1 VKKTLSLKNR
11 FIFIYDKFEFIK
23 MKVKHSKYKNT
34 GILFEL
40 LTRQLTSDTITG
52 NQTKSL
58 SFLKK
63 HFNSKTELLKEYKI
77 YHTLATQK
85 YNRDNQAT
93 MLIEELIKAHN
104 KLNKSQ
110 LRREKYN
117 LIKEIKDTYNVND
130 FFKAKITDYKIMA
143 SIYNLLENKKAT
155 ALSIVDSKVTLL
167 EHITKSKQKTIKKDS
182 VLENYNKQDKDTRLL
197 TYKVLLEKF
206 NDKYSGLKDNQKT
219 LLKEYVNSVTNSPS
233 LKSYINQEIKEVKK
247 TITKFSKKVEDKAV
261 AVKLNETKGMIKPL
275 CKKTFVNDDNVINL
289 LNYYELINELKTI
302 HG

>member
-1 VKKTLSLKNR
+1 
-11 FIFIYDKFEFIK
+11 

-52 NQTKSL
+52 NQSKSL

-85 YNRDNQAT
+85 YNKDSQAT
-93 MLIEELIKAHN
+93 MLIDTLLEAHG

-143 SIYNLLENKKAT
+143 SIYNLLENRKAT
-155 ALSIVDSKVTLL
+155 ALSIVNSKVTLL
-167 EHITKSKQKTIKKDS
+167 EHITENKPKSSKKDI

-206 NDKYSGLKDNQKT
+206 NDKYSGLQDNQKT
-219 LLKEYVNSVTNSPS
+219 LLKEYVNSVTNSPL
-233 LKSYINQEIKEVKK
+233 LKSYINQEIKLVKQSL
-247 TITKFSKKVEDKAV
+247 TKYSKKVEDKAV
-261 AVKLNETKGMIKPL
+261 AIKLTETKGMIKPL
-275 CKKTFVNDDNVINL
+275 CKKTSVNDDNVINL
-289 LNYYELINELKTI
+289 LNYYELVNELNTI

>member
-1 VKKTLSLKNR
+1 
-11 FIFIYDKFEFIK
+11 

-52 NQTKSL
+52 SQSKSL

-85 YNRDNQAT
+85 YNKDSQAT
-93 MLIEELIKAHN
+93 MLIETLLDAHK
-104 KLNKSQ
+104 KLNKGQ

-117 LIKEIKDTYNVND
+117 LIKEIKETYNVND
-130 FFKAKITDYKIMA
+130 FFKAKITDYKVMA
-143 SIYNLLENKKAT
+143 SIFNLLENKKAT
-155 ALSIVDSKVTLL
+155 ALSIVNSKVTLL
-167 EHITKSKQKTIKKDS
+167 EHITEKQQKVKKNT
-182 VLENYNKQDKDTRLL
+182 VLENFNTQDKDTRLL

-206 NDKYSGLKDNQKT
+206 NDKYSGLQNNQKT
-219 LLKEYVNSVTNSPS
+219 LLKEYVNSVTNSPA
-233 LKSYINQEIKEVKK
+233 LKSYLNQEIKEVKK
-247 TITKFSKKVEDKAV
+247 DLTRYSKKVEDKAV
-261 AVKLNETKGMIKPL
+261 VVKINETKGMIKPL
-275 CKKTFVNDDNVINL
+275 CKKSSVNDDNVINL
-289 LNYYELINELKTI
+289 LNYYELVNELKTI

>member
-1 VKKTLSLKNR
+1 
-11 FIFIYDKFEFIK
+11 

-52 NQTKSL
+52 NQSKSL

-63 HFNSKTELLKEYKI
+63 HFNKKTELLKEYKI

-85 YNRDNQAT
+85 YSKDSQAT
-93 MLIEELIKAHN
+93 MLIETLVDAHK

-117 LIKEIKDTYNVND
+117 LIKEIKENYNVND
-130 FFKAKITDYKIMA
+130 FFKAKISDYKIMA
-143 SIYNLLENKKAT
+143 SVYNLLENKNAT
-155 ALSIVDSKVTLL
+155 PLSIVNSKVTLL
-167 EHITKSKQKTIKKDS
+167 EHITEKQQKVKKNT
-182 VLENYNKQDKDTRLL
+182 VLENFNKQDKDTRLL

-206 NDKYSGLKDNQKT
+206 NDKYSGLEDNQKI
-219 LLKEYVNSVTNSPS
+219 LLKEYVNSVSNSPA
-233 LKSYINQEIKEVKK
+233 LKSFLNQEIKSVKQSL
-247 TITKFSKKVEDKAV
+247 TRYSKKVEDKV
-261 AVKLNETKGMIKPL
+261 VSIKLNETKEMIKPL
-275 CKKTFVNDDNVINL
+275 CKKSSVNDDNVINL
-289 LNYYELINELKTI
+289 LNYYELVNELKSI

>member
-1 VKKTLSLKNR
+1 
-11 FIFIYDKFEFIK
+11 

-52 NQTKSL
+52 NQSKSL

-63 HFNSKTELLKEYKI
+63 HFNKKTELLKEYKI

-85 YNRDNQAT
+85 YDKDSQAT
-93 MLIEELIKAHN
+93 MLINTLLEAHG

-117 LIKEIKDTYNVND
+117 LIKEIKETYNVND

-143 SIYNLLENKKAT
+143 SIFNLLENKTAT
-155 ALSIVDSKVTLL
+155 ALSLVNSKVTLL
-167 EHITKSKQKTIKKDS
+167 EHITKKQKTTKKDV
-182 VLENYNKQDKDTRLL
+182 VLENFNNQDKDTRLL

-206 NDKYSGLKDNQKT
+206 NDKYSGLEENQKT
-219 LLKEYVNSVTNSPS
+219 LLKEYVNSVTNSPA
-233 LKSYINQEIKEVKK
+233 LKSYLNQEIKEVKK
-247 TITKFSKKVEDKAV
+247 TLTKYSKKVEDKAV
-261 AVKLNETKGMIKPL
+261 AVKLNETKSMIKPL
-275 CKKTFVNDDNVINL
+275 CKKSSVNDDNVINL
-289 LNYYELINELKTI
+289 LNYYELVNELKTI

>member
-1 VKKTLSLKNR
+1 
-11 FIFIYDKFEFIK
+11 

-77 YHTLATQK
+77 YHTLSTKK
-85 YNRDNQAT
+85 YNKDSQAT
-93 MLIEELIKAHN
+93 MLIETLIDAHR

-117 LIKEIKDTYNVND
+117 LIKDIKENYDINN
-130 FFKAKITDYKIMA
+130 FFNSKISNYKIMA
-143 SIYNLLENKKAT
+143 SIFNLLENKKAT
-155 ALSIVDSKVTLL
+155 AISIVNSKVTLL
-167 EHITKSKQKTIKKDS
+167 EHITEKSISKKKNPII
-182 VLENYNKQDKDTRLL
+182 ENYNKQDKDTRLL

-206 NDKYSGLKDNQKT
+206 NSKYSGLEENQKT
-219 LLKEYVNSVTNSPS
+219 LLKEYVNSVSNSPS

-247 TITKFSKKVEDKAV
+247 ELTKYSKKVEDKTIAI
-261 AVKLNETKGMIKPL
+261 KLNETKSLIKPL
-275 CKKTFVNDDNVINL
+275 CKKSSVHDDNVVNL
-289 LNYYELINELKTI
+289 LNYYELVNELKTI

>member
-1 VKKTLSLKNR
+1 
-11 FIFIYDKFEFIK
+11 
-23 MKVKHSKYKNT
+23 MKIKHSKYKNT

-40 LTRQLTSDTITG
+40 LTRQLTSDTIAG

-77 YHTLATQK
+77 YHTLATKK
-85 YNRDNQAT
+85 YNKDNQAT
-93 MLIEELIKAHN
+93 MLISTLLEAHE

-117 LIKEIKDTYNVND
+117 LIKEIKDSYNVND

-143 SIYNLLENKKAT
+143 SIYNLLENRNAT
-155 ALSIVDSKVTLL
+155 PMSIVNSKVTLL
-167 EHITKSKQKTIKKDS
+167 EHITHKSKKETKDI
-182 VLENYNKQDKDTRLL
+182 VLENFSKQDSDTRLL

-206 NDKYSGLKDNQKT
+206 NDKYSGLENNQKT
-219 LLKEYVNSVTNSPS
+219 LLKEYVNSVSNSPA

-247 TITKFSKKVEDKAV
+247 EIFKFSKKVEDKAV
-261 AVKLNETKGMIKPL
+261 AVKLTETKGMIKPL
-275 CKKTFVNDDNVINL
+275 CKKTSVNDENVINL
-289 LNYYELINELKTI
+289 LNYYELVNELKTI

>member
-1 VKKTLSLKNR
+1 
-11 FIFIYDKFEFIK
+11 

-40 LTRQLTSDTITG
+40 LTRQLTSDTIAGT
-52 NQTKSL
+52 QPKAL

-63 HFNSKTELLKEYKI
+63 HFNKKTELLKEYKI

-85 YNRDNQAT
+85 YNKDSQAT
-93 MLIEELIKAHN
+93 MLIDTLLEAHG

-117 LIKEIKDTYNVND
+117 LIKEIKDTYNVNN

-143 SIYNLLENKKAT
+143 SIFNLLENKEAT
-155 ALSIVDSKVTLL
+155 PLSIVNSKVTIL
-167 EHITKSKQKTIKKDS
+167 EHITKKSTTLKKNT

-206 NDKYSGLKDNQKT
+206 NDKYSNLQDNQKI

-247 TITKFSKKVEDKAV
+247 TITGYSKKVEDKAV
-261 AVKLNETKGMIKPL
+261 AIKLTETKGMIKPL
-275 CKKTFVNDDNVINL
+275 CKKTSVNDDNVINL
-289 LNYYELINELKTI
+289 LNYYELVNELKTI

>member
-1 VKKTLSLKNR
+1 
-11 FIFIYDKFEFIK
+11 
-23 MKVKHSKYKNT
+23 MKIKHSKYKNT

-40 LTRQLTSDTITG
+40 LTRQLTSDTIAG

-58 SFLKK
+58 TFLKK

-77 YHTLATQK
+77 YHTLATKK
-85 YNRDNQAT
+85 YNKENQAT
-93 MLIEELIKAHN
+93 MLINALVEAHR

-130 FFKAKITDYKIMA
+130 FFKAKITDYKVMA
-143 SIYNLLENKKAT
+143 SIFNLLENKSAT
-155 ALSIVDSKVTLL
+155 PLSIVNSKVTIL
-167 EHITKSKQKTIKKDS
+167 EHITENKTKNLKKDTI
-182 VLENYNKQDKDTRLL
+182 LENYNKQDKNTRLL

-206 NDKYSGLKDNQKT
+206 NEKYSDLQDNQKT

-233 LKSYINQEIKEVKK
+233 LKTYINEEIKNVKK
-247 TITKFSKKVEDKAV
+247 DLYKYSKKVEDKAV
-261 AVKLNETKGMIKPL
+261 AIKLKETKDLIKPL
-275 CKKTFVNDDNVINL
+275 CKKSNVHDDNVTNL

>member
-1 VKKTLSLKNR
+1 
-11 FIFIYDKFEFIK
+11 

-40 LTRQLTSDTITG
+40 LTRQLTSDTIAG
-52 NQTKSL
+52 NTPKSL

-85 YNRDNQAT
+85 YNKDSQAT
-93 MLIEELIKAHN
+93 MLIDTLLEAHER
-104 KLNKSQ
+104 LNKSQ

-117 LIKEIKDTYNVND
+117 LIKEIKETYDVND
-130 FFKAKITDYKIMA
+130 FFNAKITDYKIMA
-143 SIYNLLENKKAT
+143 SIFNLLENKNAT
-155 ALSIVDSKVTLL
+155 PLSIVNSKVTLL
-167 EHITKSKQKTIKKDS
+167 EHITIKSKISKKDV
-182 VLENYNKQDKDTRLL
+182 VLENFNKQDKDTRLL

-206 NDKYSGLKDNQKT
+206 NDKYSGLEDNQKT

-247 TITKFSKKVEDKAV
+247 TITGYSKKVEDKAV
-261 AVKLNETKGMIKPL
+261 VIKLTETRGMIKPL
-275 CKKTFVNDDNVINL
+275 CKKSSVNDDNVINL
-289 LNYYELINELKTI
+289 LNYYSLVNELKTI

>member
-1 VKKTLSLKNR
+1 
-11 FIFIYDKFEFIK
+11 

-40 LTRQLTSDTITG
+40 LTRQLTSDTIAG
-52 NQTKSL
+52 NQPKAL

-63 HFNSKTELLKEYKI
+63 HFNKKTELLKEYKI

-85 YNRDNQAT
+85 YNKDSKAT
-93 MLIEELIKAHN
+93 MLIDTLLEAHG

-143 SIYNLLENKKAT
+143 SIFNLLENKEAT
-155 ALSIVDSKVTLL
+155 PLSIVNSKVNIL
-167 EHITKSKQKTIKKDS
+167 EHITRKQTSDNKKNV
-182 VLENYNKQDKDTRLL
+182 VLENFSKQNKDTRLL

-206 NDKYSGLKDNQKT
+206 NNKYSNLQDNQKT
-219 LLKEYVNSVTNSPS
+219 LLKEYVNSVTNSPA

-247 TITKFSKKVEDKAV
+247 IITGYSKKVEDKVV
-261 AVKLNETKGMIKPL
+261 AIKLTETKGMIKPL
-275 CKKTFVNDDNVINL
+275 CKKTSVNDDNVINL
-289 LNYYELINELKTI
+289 LNYYELVNELKTI